1 MRNARYADVPR
12 PAAKL
17 SKYAA
22 ITTTE
27 LEDAYVAVAQYTRA
41 ENAWIRPRTQRPVK
55 MPNLVVNTPPAV
67 APAIVATRRPDATT
81 APMDSSESPRSTQ
94 NGRIIGSSA
103 AMSSLKIKTKTITV
117 VMPRRESRF
126 RSGPDNRWARVSG
139 RSPNRSKDAAPG
151 GPGRGPGP
159 KGKTPGH

>member
-27 LEDAYVAVAQYTRA
+27 LEEAYVAVAQYTNA

-55 MPNLVVNTPPAV
+55 MPNLVVNTPPAP
-67 APAIVATRRPDATT
+67 APAIVATSRPDATT

-94 NGRIIGSSA
+94 NGRIIGSRGE
-103 AMSSLKIKTKTITV
+103 MSSLKIKAKTITV
-117 VMPRRESRF
+117 AIPRRENSS
-126 RSGPDNRWARVSG
+126 RSGSDRL
-139 RSPNRSKDAAPG
+139 
-151 GPGRGPGP
+151 
-159 KGKTPGH
+159 